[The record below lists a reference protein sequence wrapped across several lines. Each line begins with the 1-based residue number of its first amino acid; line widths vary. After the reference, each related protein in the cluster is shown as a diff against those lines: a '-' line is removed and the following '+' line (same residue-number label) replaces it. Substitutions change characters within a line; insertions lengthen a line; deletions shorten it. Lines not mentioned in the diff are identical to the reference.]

1 MIVPAIRKPVCLE
14 TYIVEFNVEHAPR
27 VISVH
32 KCFRSCKTAIDPYI
46 GLAPGAAGSPESP
59 SVSLF
64 DRLQDLWRSLALVP
78 PAPPRRHFF
87 IPDEVE
93 RLYRLDGAA
102 GIDDQTWNDLLLESY
117 EEKLAPQASIFARQ
131 VLHRR
136 LRAGIDDAACVAQRA
151 RLQALMD
158 DPARLD
164 AIDASLSALRHA
176 DAEVAG
182 LLFQDT
188 APTIPWW
195 PRWLWLLP
203 LALLLSLAALA
214 TQPLGWMLTLAA
226 LAPLMALQMRLH
238 RPLEEWAAA
247 IRALHAL
254 LRATSLLG
262 GQGGQLL
269 EPFVAA
275 RPRAER
281 LHVRLARSLSLRMIP
296 GALQYADWFAAANVV
311 YHFKTRR
318 IVHAER
324 AFLRE
329 CYLACAN
336 LEADV
341 TLARHLAAMERWC
354 WAERGDARTLVL
366 EGGVHP
372 LMAQPVALSVT
383 LQGKGAFVS
392 GQNASGKSTF
402 LRMVGLNAI
411 AARAFGFC
419 YATRACLPA
428 LPVRASMQNEDSLL
442 GGESLYMAELRRA
455 KELLDVAGQPPGI
468 CLIDEVFRGTNHLE
482 SVSAACAVL
491 EQLSERDLV
500 LVSSHNLVLAPLL
513 RAQLAPF
520 FIDTASG
527 QPVLAPGVLRNP
539 NGIALLAS
547 QGFGPRIE
555 ERAAEVARWLSSH
568 LVEPAPPQSS
578 SFRALATSSQATAL

>member
-1 MIVPAIRKPVCLE
+1 M
-14 TYIVEFNVEHAPR
+14 
-27 VISVH
+27 
-32 KCFRSCKTAIDPYI
+32 
-46 GLAPGAAGSPESP
+46 
-59 SVSLF
+59 SLF

-78 PAPPRRHFF
+78 SAPPPRHFF
-87 IPDEVE
+87 IPDEVA

-102 GIDDQTWNDLLLESY
+102 GIDDQTWTDLLLESF

-131 VLHRR
+131 VLHLR
-136 LRAGIDDAACVAQRA
+136 LRAGIDNAACSAQRA

-164 AIDASLSALRHA
+164 AIDASLSTLRHA
-176 DAEVAG
+176 DAEVAS
-182 LLFQDT
+182 LLFRDT
-188 APTIPWW
+188 APAIPFWV
-195 PRWLWLLP
+195 RWLSLLP
-203 LALLLSLAALA
+203 LVLLLSLAALA
-214 TQPLGWMLTLAA
+214 TLPLGWMLTLTA

-238 RPLEEWAAA
+238 RPLEEWRAT

-254 LRATSLLG
+254 LRSTSLLG
-262 GQGGQLL
+262 GQGGPLL
-269 EPFVAA
+269 QPFVAA
-275 RPRAER
+275 RARAER
-281 LHVRLARSLSLRMIP
+281 LHLRLARSLSLRMIP
-296 GALQYADWFAAANVV
+296 GAIQYADWFAAANVV
-311 YHFKTRR
+311 YHFKTLR

-324 AFLRE
+324 VFLRE
-329 CYLACAN
+329 IYLACAN

-341 TLARHLAAMERWC
+341 ALVRHLASMERWC

-372 LMAQPVALSVT
+372 LMDRPVALSVA
-383 LQGKGAFVS
+383 LEGRGAFVS

-428 LPVRASMQNEDSLL
+428 VPVRASMQNEDSLL
-442 GGESLYMAELRRA
+442 GGESLYMSELRRA
-455 KELLDVAGQPPGI
+455 RELLDAAGQPPGI

-513 RAQLAPF
+513 RERLDPF

-527 QPVLAPGVLRNP
+527 SPVLTPGVLRNP
-539 NGIALLAS
+539 NGIALLAT
-547 QGFGPRIE
+547 QGFGARIE
-555 ERAAEVARWLSSH
+555 GRAAEVARWLSSH
-568 LVEPAPPQSS
+568 LAQPEPA
-578 SFRALATSSQATAL
+578 

>member
-1 MIVPAIRKPVCLE
+1 M
-14 TYIVEFNVEHAPR
+14 
-27 VISVH
+27 
-32 KCFRSCKTAIDPYI
+32 
-46 GLAPGAAGSPESP
+46 
-59 SVSLF
+59 SLF
-64 DRLQDLWRSLALVP
+64 DRLHDLWRSLAPVTP
-78 PAPPRRHFF
+78 PPPRHFF
-87 IPDEVE
+87 TQDEIG
-93 RLYRLDGAA
+93 RLHRLDGAA
-102 GIDDQTWNDLLLESY
+102 GIDDQTWDDLLLASFED
-117 EEKLAPQASIFARQ
+117 KLGPDASIFGRQ
-131 VLHRR
+131 VLHQR
-136 LRAGIDDAACVAQRA
+136 LRAGIDDATCTTQRT

-158 DPARLD
+158 DRARLE
-164 AIDASLSALRHA
+164 AIDASLSTLRHA

-182 LLFQDT
+182 LLFQDA
-188 APTIPWW
+188 APTIPLWS
-195 PRWLWLLP
+195 RWLWLLP
-203 LALLLSLAALA
+203 LALLLSLAALV
-214 TQPLGWMLTLAA
+214 TLPFGWALTLAV
-226 LAPLMALQMRLH
+226 LVPLMALQIRYH
-238 RPLEEWAAA
+238 RPVEEWIAT
-247 IRALHAL
+247 IRAL
-254 LRATSLLG
+254 LRTTSLLG
-262 GQGGQLL
+262 KQGGSML
-269 EPFVAA
+269 ETFMEA
-275 RPRAER
+275 RATAER
-281 LHVRLARSLSLRMIP
+281 LHVRLARSPSLRMIP
-296 GALQYADWFAAANVV
+296 AAKQYADWFAAANVAH
-311 YHFKTRR
+311 YFRTAR

-324 AFLRE
+324 AFLRG

-341 TLARHLAAMERWC
+341 ALVRHLAAMERWC

-366 EGGVHP
+366 EGGIHP
-372 LMAQPVALSVT
+372 LMAQPVALSVA

-455 KELLDVAGQPPGI
+455 KELLDAAGQPPGI

-491 EQLSERDLV
+491 EQLAGRDLV

-513 RAQLAPF
+513 REQLAPF

-568 LVEPAPPQSS
+568 LVEPEPSYSS
-578 SFRALATSSQATAL
+578 SFRALATSSQATVL

>member
-1 MIVPAIRKPVCLE
+1 MFSILQVDHPARMLDWHPAPPVL
-14 TYIVEFNVEHAPR
+14 
-27 VISVH
+27 
-32 KCFRSCKTAIDPYI
+32 
-46 GLAPGAAGSPESP
+46 PEGHSL
-59 SVSLF
+59 SLF
-64 DRLQDLWRSLALVP
+64 DRLQVLWRNLAFSP
-78 PAPPRRHFF
+78 SAPPRRHFF
-87 IPDEVE
+87 IPDEVA

-102 GIDDQTWNDLLLESY
+102 GIDDQTWNDLLLESF

-131 VLHRR
+131 VLHLR
-136 LRAGIDDAACVAQRA
+136 LRAGIGDAESAAQRA

-164 AIDASLSALRHA
+164 AIDAGLSTLRHA

-188 APTIPWW
+188 APTIPFWA
-195 PRWLWLLP
+195 RWLWLLP
-203 LALLLSLAALA
+203 LALLLSLAALV
-214 TQPLGWMLTLAA
+214 TMPLGWVLTMAA

-254 LRATSLLG
+254 LRSVSLLG
-262 GQGGQLL
+262 GQDGPLL
-269 EPFVAA
+269 APFVAA
-275 RPRAER
+275 RARAER
-281 LHVRLARSLSLRMIP
+281 LHLRLARSLSLRMIP
-296 GALQYADWFAAANVV
+296 GAIQYADWFAAANVV
-311 YHFKTRR
+311 YHFKTLR

-341 TLARHLAAMERWC
+341 ALVRHLASMERWC

-366 EGGVHP
+366 EDGIHP
-372 LMAQPVALSVT
+372 LMAQPAALSVA
-383 LQGKGAFVS
+383 LEGRGAFVS

-428 LPVRASMQNEDSLL
+428 GPVRASMQNEDSLL
-442 GGESLYMAELRRA
+442 DGESLYMAELRRA
-455 KELLDVAGQPPGI
+455 KELLDAAGQPPGI

-491 EQLSERDLV
+491 EQLAGRDLV

-513 RAQLAPF
+513 REQLAPF
-520 FIDTASG
+520 YIDTANGS
-527 QPVLAPGVLRNP
+527 PVLAPGVLRNP

-547 QGFGPRIE
+547 RGFGAEIE
-555 ERAAEVARWLSSH
+555 NRAAEVARWLSSH
-568 LVEPAPPQSS
+568 LVDPDLPPSERRPRAVNCYTKVGH
-578 SFRALATSSQATAL
+578 SF

>member
-1 MIVPAIRKPVCLE
+1 M
-14 TYIVEFNVEHAPR
+14 
-27 VISVH
+27 
-32 KCFRSCKTAIDPYI
+32 
-46 GLAPGAAGSPESP
+46 
-59 SVSLF
+59 SLF
-64 DRLQDLWRSLALVP
+64 DRLQDLWRSLALTPATP
-78 PAPPRRHFF
+78 PPRHFF

-93 RLYRLDGAA
+93 RLYRLDDAA
-102 GIDDQTWNDLLLESY
+102 GIDDQTWNDLLLESF
-117 EEKLAPQASIFARQ
+117 EEKLAPQASIFGRQ

-136 LRAGIDDAACVAQRA
+136 LRAGIDDAACNAQRA

-164 AIDASLSALRHA
+164 AIEASLATLRHA

-188 APTIPWW
+188 APAIPAWS
-195 PRWLWLLP
+195 RGLWLLP
-203 LALLLSLAALA
+203 LALLLSLAALV

-238 RPLEEWAAA
+238 RPLEEWRAT
-247 IRALHAL
+247 IRTLHAL
-254 LRATSLLG
+254 LRSTSLLG
-262 GQGGQLL
+262 GQGGPLL
-269 EPFVAA
+269 EPFVAVRA
-275 RPRAER
+275 RAER
-281 LHVRLARSLSLRMIP
+281 LHVRLTRALSLRMIP
-296 GALQYADWFAAANVV
+296 GAIQYADWFAAANVAF
-311 YHFKTRR
+311 YFKTLR
-318 IVHAER
+318 IVHADR
-324 AFLRE
+324 ALLRE

-341 TLARHLAAMERWC
+341 ALVRHLASMQRWC
-354 WAERGDARTLVL
+354 WAERVDARTLVL
-366 EGGVHP
+366 EGGIHP
-372 LMAQPVALSVT
+372 LMDRPVALSVA
-383 LQGKGAFVS
+383 LAGKGAFIS

-442 GGESLYMAELRRA
+442 GGESLYMSELRRA
-455 KELLDVAGQPPGI
+455 RELLDAAGQPPGI

-513 RAQLAPF
+513 RERLAPF

-527 QPVLAPGVLRNP
+527 SPVLTPGVLRNP

-547 QGFGPRIE
+547 QGFGERIE
-555 ERAAEVARWLSSH
+555 GRAAEVARWLSSH
-568 LVEPAPPQSS
+568 LGAPAP
-578 SFRALATSSQATAL
+578 A

>member
-1 MIVPAIRKPVCLE
+1 L
-14 TYIVEFNVEHAPR
+14 
-27 VISVH
+27 
-32 KCFRSCKTAIDPYI
+32 
-46 GLAPGAAGSPESP
+46 
-59 SVSLF
+59 SLF
-64 DRLQDLWRSLALVP
+64 DRLHDLWRSLAPATP
-78 PAPPRRHFF
+78 PPPRHFF
-87 IPDEVE
+87 TPDEIG
-93 RLYRLDGAA
+93 RLHRLDGAA
-102 GIDDQTWNDLLLESY
+102 GIDDQTWDDLLLASFED
-117 EEKLAPQASIFARQ
+117 KLAPDASIFGRQ
-131 VLHRR
+131 VLHQR
-136 LRAGIDDAACVAQRA
+136 LRAGVDDPACTMRRT

-158 DPARLD
+158 DPARLQ
-164 AIDASLSALRHA
+164 AIEAGLSTLRHA

-182 LLFQDT
+182 LLFQDA
-188 APTIPWW
+188 APTIPFWS
-195 PRWLWLLP
+195 RWLWLLP
-203 LALLLSLAALA
+203 LALLLSLAALV
-214 TQPLGWMLTLAA
+214 TLPFGWALTLAA
-226 LAPLMALQMRLH
+226 LVPLMALQIRYH
-238 RPLEEWAAA
+238 RPVEEWTAT

-254 LRATSLLG
+254 LRTTGLLG
-262 GQGGQLL
+262 KQGGPLL
-269 EPFVAA
+269 ETFVEA
-275 RPRAER
+275 RTGAER
-281 LHVRLARSLSLRMIP
+281 LHVRLARSPSLRMIP
-296 GALQYADWFAAANVV
+296 AAKQYADWFAAANVAH
-311 YHFKTRR
+311 YFKTAR

-324 AFLRE
+324 GFLRA

-341 TLARHLAAMERWC
+341 ALARHLASRERWC

-366 EGGVHP
+366 EGGIHP

-383 LQGKGAFVS
+383 LEGKGAFVS

-419 YATRACLPA
+419 YATRARLPA

-455 KELLDVAGQPPGI
+455 KELLDAAGQPPGI

-491 EQLSERDLV
+491 EQLAGRDLV

-513 RAQLAPF
+513 REQLAPF

-547 QGFGPRIE
+547 QGFGADIE
-555 ERAAEVARWLSSH
+555 NRAAEVARWLSSH

-578 SFRALATSSQATAL
+578 SFKALATSSQATAL

>member
-1 MIVPAIRKPVCLE
+1 M
-14 TYIVEFNVEHAPR
+14 
-27 VISVH
+27 
-32 KCFRSCKTAIDPYI
+32 
-46 GLAPGAAGSPESP
+46 GLAPGVAGSSERSTL
-59 SVSLF
+59 SLF
-64 DRLQDLWRSLALVP
+64 DRLQDLWRNLAF
-78 PAPPRRHFF
+78 APSAAPRRHFF
-87 IPDEVE
+87 IPDEVA

-102 GIDDQTWNDLLLESY
+102 GIDDQTWNDLLLESF
-117 EEKLAPQASIFARQ
+117 EETLAPQASIFARQ
-131 VLHRR
+131 VLHQR
-136 LRAGIDDAACVAQRA
+136 LRAGVDDAACSAQRA
-151 RLQALMD
+151 RLQALME

-164 AIDASLSALRHA
+164 AIDASLSTLRHA

-188 APTIPWW
+188 APTIPFWA
-195 PRWLWLLP
+195 RWLSLLP
-203 LALLLSLAALA
+203 VALLLSLAALV
-214 TQPLGWMLTLAA
+214 TLPLGWVLTMVA

-238 RPLEEWAAA
+238 RPLEEWAAT

-254 LRATSLLG
+254 LRSTSLLG
-262 GQGGQLL
+262 GQGGPLL

-275 RPRAER
+275 RARAEG
-281 LHVRLARSLSLRMIP
+281 LHLRLARSLSLRMIP
-296 GALQYADWFAAANVV
+296 GAIQYADWFAAANVV
-311 YHFKTRR
+311 YHFKTMR

-341 TLARHLAAMERWC
+341 TLARHLASRERWC

-372 LMAQPVALSVT
+372 LMAQPTALSVA
-383 LQGKGAFVS
+383 LEGRGAFVS

-428 LPVRASMQNEDSLL
+428 APVRASMQNEDSLL

-455 KELLDVAGQPPGI
+455 KELLDAAGQPPGI

-482 SVSAACAVL
+482 SVSAAAAVL
-491 EQLSERDLV
+491 EQLAGRDLV

-513 RAQLAPF
+513 REHLEPF

-527 QPVLAPGVLRNP
+527 SPVLAPGVLRNP

-547 QGFGPRIE
+547 QGFGAEIE
-555 ERAAEVARWLSSH
+555 TRAAEVARWLSSH
-568 LVEPAPPQSS
+568 LVEPDLPTSERRP
-578 SFRALATSSQATAL
+578 RAGALLSGIN

>member
-1 MIVPAIRKPVCLE
+1 M
-14 TYIVEFNVEHAPR
+14 
-27 VISVH
+27 
-32 KCFRSCKTAIDPYI
+32 
-46 GLAPGAAGSPESP
+46 
-59 SVSLF
+59 F
-64 DRLQDLWRSLALVP
+64 DRLLDLWRSVAPVTEP
-78 PAPPRRHFF
+78 PPRHFF
-87 IPDEVE
+87 TPDDVG
-93 RLYRLDGAA
+93 RLHRLDGAA
-102 GIDDQTWNDLLLESY
+102 GIDDQTWDDLLVASFEDR
-117 EEKLAPQASIFARQ
+117 LAPDASIFGRQ

-136 LRAGIDDAACVAQRA
+136 LRAGIDDAACTVQRT

-164 AIDASLSALRHA
+164 AIDASLRILRHA

-182 LLFQDT
+182 LLFRDA
-188 APTIPWW
+188 APTIPFWS
-195 PRWLWLLP
+195 RWLWLLS
-203 LALLLSLAALA
+203 LALLFSLAALV
-214 TQPLGWMLTLAA
+214 TLPFGWALTLAA
-226 LAPLMALQMRLH
+226 LAPLMALQIRYH
-238 RPLEEWAAA
+238 QSVEEWAAA

-262 GQGGQLL
+262 KQGGPLL
-269 EPFVAA
+269 ETFTEV
-275 RPRAER
+275 RTRAER
-281 LHVRLARSLSLRMIP
+281 LHLRLARSPSLRMIP
-296 GALQYADWFAAANVV
+296 AAKQYADWFAAANVAH
-311 YHFKTRR
+311 YFKTLR

-329 CYLACAN
+329 SYLACAN

-341 TLARHLAAMERWC
+341 TLARHLASSGRWC
-354 WAERGDARTLVL
+354 WAERGDPRTLVL
-366 EGGVHP
+366 EGGIHP
-372 LMAQPVALSVT
+372 LMEKPVALSVV
-383 LQGKGAFVS
+383 LNGKGAFIS

-491 EQLSERDLV
+491 EQLAGRDLV

-513 RAQLAPF
+513 REKFEPF

-527 QPVLAPGVLRNP
+527 RPVLAPGVLRNP

-547 QGFGPRIE
+547 QGFGPRVE
-555 ERAAEVARWLSSH
+555 KRAAEVARWLSSH
-568 LVEPAPPQSS
+568 LVEPEPPHAS
-578 SFRALATSSQATAL
+578 SFKARATPLNATAV